1 MTLCRLGV
9 WSIKAELEDL
19 CFQFLHQAQHK
30 VLQRKLHESQDRGSI
45 ERMLTELHECLR
57 ARGELVMLSGCC
69 VASGLWCHLS
79 RVWPSLYDV
88 CLCNLDCCDGQGV
101 WLHSKTY

>member
-1 MTLCRLGV
+1 M

-19 CFQFLHQAQHK
+19 CFQFLHQAKHK
-30 VLQRKLHESQDRGSI
+30 VLQHKLHESQDRGSI

-79 RVWPSLYDV
+79 RV
-88 CLCNLDCCDGQGV
+88 
-101 WLHSKTY
+101 

>member
-1 MTLCRLGV
+1 M

-19 CFQFLHQAQHK
+19 CFQFLHQAKHK

-79 RVWPSLYDV
+79 RV
-88 CLCNLDCCDGQGV
+88 
-101 WLHSKTY
+101 